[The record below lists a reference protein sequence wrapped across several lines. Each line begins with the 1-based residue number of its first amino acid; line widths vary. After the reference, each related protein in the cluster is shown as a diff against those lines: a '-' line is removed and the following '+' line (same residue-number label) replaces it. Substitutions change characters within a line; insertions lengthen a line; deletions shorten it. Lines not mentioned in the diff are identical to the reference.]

1 MPVPVIERL
10 RSMGHT
16 VVITTGADRVL
27 SECFAGRGQIIMQ
40 HPISGVYAGG
50 SDGRGDGCV
59 YGY

>member
-1 MPVPVIERL
+1 MIERL
-10 RSMGHT
+10 RSMGHA